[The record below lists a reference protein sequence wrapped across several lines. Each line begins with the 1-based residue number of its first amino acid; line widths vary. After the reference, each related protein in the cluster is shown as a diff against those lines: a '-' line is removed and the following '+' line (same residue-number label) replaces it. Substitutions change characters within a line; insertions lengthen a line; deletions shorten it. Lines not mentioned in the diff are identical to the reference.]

1 MGIEI
6 LEEKYHR
13 YISNCPDKLYE
24 LREIALQ
31 VSQVQRQMRS
41 LFDTITPQLCRS
53 CQAPCCKCLPV
64 EGWFT
69 ECDYFLYRMIYDP
82 PFDLRSDH
90 HDGKSC
96 LFLGPEGCRLP
107 PDMRPFP
114 CVKVNCR
121 RVTEVIE
128 RQGIS
133 RDFLRLNSELEILQD
148 RVYPLL
154 ADIASPS
161 VFYAQSYEPP
171 VSV

>member
-1 MGIEI
+1 MGIEM
-6 LEEKYHR
+6 LEEKFQR
-13 YISNCPDKLYE
+13 YASACPDSLHQ
-24 LREIALQ
+24 LRDIALQ
-31 VSQVQRQMRS
+31 VSRVQRQMRTF
-41 LFDTITPQLCRS
+41 FDAITPRLCSS

-69 ECDYFLYRMIYDP
+69 ECDYFLYRMMYAP
-82 PFDLRSDH
+82 PFDLRADL

-121 RVTEVIE
+121 RVTEELE
-128 RQGIS
+128 RQGINHE
-133 RDFLRLNSELEILQD
+133 FLRLSGELEVLQD

-154 ADIASPS
+154 ADIVSPS
-161 VFYAQSYEPP
+161 VFHAQTYEPP
-171 VSV
+171 VSI